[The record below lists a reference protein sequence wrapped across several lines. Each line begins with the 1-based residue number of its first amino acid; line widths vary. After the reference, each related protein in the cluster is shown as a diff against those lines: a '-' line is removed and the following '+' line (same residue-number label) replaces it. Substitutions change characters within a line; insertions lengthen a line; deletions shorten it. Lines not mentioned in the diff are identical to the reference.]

1 MQGSVYLLCSL
12 GGGIKR
18 WWASDVCL
26 SDVYVWRR
34 LTSVAYIGSKSRTE
48 RPRKTI
54 NWHRVSHVTRD
65 SDTTFKVKRPKVK
78 VTQAALVG
86 CSSHQITY
94 LDANNLYVTA
104 QSHYLHGAGAY
115 CGGLPRS
122 LLKWHFPT
130 FHNFSYFWIKSY
142 HSSSGSHTT
151 WQFWRTKFRAR
162 QHRFIHT
169 AESQNVPADE
179 LYVHLPSSCWTNCL
193 WEPDFSR
200 RPFRFSAKFAA
211 TNSSHQW
218 FSICF

>member
-115 CGGLPRS
+115 CGGLPPTACCIAHLNEQS
-122 LLKWHFPT
+122 WFNVYCMLYIHIVLATLL
-130 FHNFSYFWIKSY
+130 
-142 HSSSGSHTT
+142 
-151 WQFWRTKFRAR
+151 
-162 QHRFIHT
+162 
-169 AESQNVPADE
+169 
-179 LYVHLPSSCWTNCL
+179 
-193 WEPDFSR
+193 
-200 RPFRFSAKFAA
+200 
-211 TNSSHQW
+211 
-218 FSICF
+218 